1 MKKSFFGL
9 AGLSLAA
16 LLIMSCGTTS
26 ATTKG
31 KETVSKSASV
41 SLDENNTVADA
52 KKTVIIDWQDRT
64 IGAKVNPEWLIGI
77 TKGNGNKFIDMY
89 GLSSE
94 YTNHK
99 WFCSS
104 AQDASKDVAQTL
116 AETEVLNALG
126 SEMSNT
132 INSTIGSNL
141 TDGQKEAVRTIC
153 SKVNNVQLTG
163 IGNRGS
169 YWQLEKTTDEYGN
182 TSKVYN
188 WYAIYSCSRDT
199 YNQLLNIYLV
209 EILKSKDLDK
219 DSVNAIAKQAQEI
232 LDDAQ
237 KQDEQIEEAK
247 LREYKAQL
255 IYEQNKIAM
264 EHEKTLQA
272 QAASNAEVAKNAG
285 PFSSINIESGSSA
298 TMSPALASLI
308 NSIE

>member
-1 MKKSFFGL
+1 MKKSLFGL
-9 AGLSLAA
+9 AGLSLTAF
-16 LLIMSCGTTS
+16 LIMSCGTTS
-26 ATTKG
+26 TAAKG
-31 KETVSKSASV
+31 KETVSKNAAV
-41 SLDENNTVADA
+41 SLGENNTGVDA
-52 KKTVIIDWQDRT
+52 NKTVIVDWQDRT

-77 TKGNGNKFIDMY
+77 TKGNGNKFMDMY

-94 YTNHK
+94 YANHK

-104 AQDASKDVAQTL
+104 AQNVSKDVAQTL
-116 AETEVLNALG
+116 AETEVLYALG
-126 SEMSNT
+126 TEMANT
-132 INSTIGSNL
+132 INATVGSNL

-163 IGNRGS
+163 VGNRGS
-169 YWQLEKTTDEYGN
+169 YWQLEKTTDDYGN

-188 WYAIYSCSRDT
+188 WYAVYSCSRNT
-199 YNQLLNIYLV
+199 YNRLLNIYLV

-237 KQDEQIEEAK
+237 KQDEQIENAK

-272 QAASNAEVAKNAG
+272 QAASNAEIAKNAS
-285 PFSSINIESGSSA
+285 PFSSINIDSGSSA

-308 NSIE
+308 SSIE